1 MLVVLLA
8 ACERKQE
15 AKGHSLVVSG
25 AAIKTD
31 PVPSGV
37 VADPCRMVLMA
48 MGGESRLDKDIALA
62 QQRVRSET
70 NSYAALETLGWLFV
84 SKART
89 DFDPGFHKLA
99 EQCALCM
106 EASQPHGAEALL
118 LRGHVLQNLHRFKEA
133 EPLAV
138 ELTIKRGRAFDYG
151 LLGDVLMEQGRLD
164 GAIAAYQKM
173 ADLRPDLQVYT
184 RAAHIRWLK
193 GDLEGAIEMMQMAIQ
208 SASQKDAESAAW
220 VFSRMALYRFQ
231 AGESQKALD
240 YCDAAT
246 VLQSNYPPALLLRGR
261 VLLAEGRALEAVG
274 PLSRAAQLNP
284 LPDYQWTLAE
294 ALRTTGRLDEA
305 TQLEARLKERGATA
319 DPRTFALYLA
329 TRGEDSPTAVR
340 LAMEDLN
347 ARADVFT
354 HDALAWA
361 TASSGSWQEADKEMK
376 LALAEGTQDARLFLH
391 AGIICRGVGRLS
403 EADNWF
409 RRARSL
415 EQMLLPSERARL
427 PDYSASLQQ
436 NTAADGSNSP

>member
-1 MLVVLLA
+1 MFLA
-8 ACERKQE
+8 ACERRRVAE
-15 AKGHSLVVSG
+15 GHSLVATG
-25 AAIKTD
+25 AAIKND
-31 PVPSGV
+31 SVPSGV

-48 MGGESRLDKDIALA
+48 MGGESPLDKGIAVA

-106 EASQPHGAEALL
+106 EAHQLHGAEALL
-118 LRGHVLQNLHRFKEA
+118 LHGYVLENLHQFKEA
-133 EPLAV
+133 ERLAI
-138 ELTIKRGRAFDYG
+138 ELTIKRGRSFDYG
-151 LLGDVLMEQGRLD
+151 LLGDVLMEQGRLN

-173 ADLRPDLQVYT
+173 ADLRPDLQAYT

-220 VFSRMALYRFQ
+220 VYSRMALYQFQ
-231 AGESQKALD
+231 AGASQKALD
-240 YCDAAT
+240 YCGAAM

-261 VLLAEGRALEAVG
+261 VLLAEGKAIEAVG
-274 PLSRAAQLNP
+274 PLSRAARLNP

-294 ALRTTGRLDEA
+294 ALRTTGRLDQA
-305 TQLEARLKERGATA
+305 RQLETRLKERGAIA
-319 DPRTFALYLA
+319 DPRTLALYLA
-329 TRGEDSPTAVR
+329 TRGEDSETAVR
-340 LAMEDLN
+340 LAREELDT
-347 ARADVFT
+347 RADVFT

-361 TASSGSWQEADKEMK
+361 MASAAKWQEADKEME

-391 AGIICRGVGRLS
+391 AGIICR
-403 EADNWF
+403 EAGHLAEAENWF
-409 RRARSL
+409 RRARSM
-415 EQMLLPSERARL
+415 EQMLLPSEHARL

-436 NTAADGSNSP
+436 KTSADGSNSP